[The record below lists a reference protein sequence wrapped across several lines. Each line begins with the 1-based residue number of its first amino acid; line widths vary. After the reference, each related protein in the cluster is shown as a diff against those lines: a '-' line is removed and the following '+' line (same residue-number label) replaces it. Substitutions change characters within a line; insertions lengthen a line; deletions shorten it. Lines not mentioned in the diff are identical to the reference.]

1 LAVRRTRRRRGA
13 ALRGGWAAIIA
24 LLLAAVW
31 SPFASASDASA
42 TRFDDLEILAV
53 DEGDPIR
60 IVFAAPS
67 QLATRTLTEADLDVR
82 IDGEAQRRTLQ
93 RLSAN
98 DLEIAVVVDTTLGAP
113 DIRTLQGAFVELA
126 LELPQGASMRIVDAE
141 GNATDPAAV
150 PGPAIAAIRGL
161 RADTGDDLAAAV
173 RSATSLLDEST
184 RGRTA
189 LFVVGRDLPER
200 IDPVD
205 ERPLDSLAFLIDIG
219 DGGNVA
225 DLVGPQATGKAMTV
239 PTVDGVL
246 EASNDISTGLRSLYL
261 VEIPAPDA
269 AAGTVTLA
277 VSADEGASSDITV
290 TLDPSTLRPSLVDLA
305 ANEPAADDPPV
316 AQDAE
321 PATTGGSTAD
331 GSTTGG
337 WVPLVLVTGIP
348 LAALAAFAVSRAFPR
363 GPATS
368 RAFPRGPAT
377 TRPAV
382 VESADPLPEQP
393 VSPVY
398 PRQRRPGEKAAR
410 RQRPI
415 AKLAPETREALA
427 RAHLG
432 LRQLALASRDTKDMI
447 PDDMFRL
454 SEARASAALDGHD
467 HTLGVVLLSM
477 LTDDTQGSIAMVRR
491 AADALS
497 TGWQHTAQSSSAP
510 PAVVEIN
517 ALLRGEST
525 NGYDGPRRPVTPVR
539 ALNPLVEIGLE
550 HMVLAAGTDEHA
562 GLVARAVTAVDIMRA
577 ARLARPVLTISP
589 YLLSDAARYR
599 AACAADPTDAAER
612 DDWLQFLCDA
622 ITRRSHV
629 SVEQLNRLRRIRARY
644 RDAASDLPAARLVE
658 VLLARPVVDVAHIAR
673 RLALPE
679 DEAAAVAAKAEQVGW
694 LAPHPDDERAW
705 VAEDVLEAFAS
716 TADVTSG
723 SRQPV

>member
-1 LAVRRTRRRRGA
+1 MAVSRTRRWRGA
-13 ALRGGWAAIIA
+13 TLRGGWAAIIA

-31 SPFASASDASA
+31 SPPASGSDASA
-42 TRFDDLEILAV
+42 TQFDDLEILAV
-53 DEGDPIR
+53 EEGDPVR
-60 IVFAAPS
+60 IVFAAPP

-82 IDGEAQRRTLQ
+82 IDGEAQRQTLR

-98 DLEIAVVVDTTLGAP
+98 DLEIAVVVDTTLGARE
-113 DIRTLQGAFVELA
+113 IRTLQGAIVEFA

-161 RADTGDDLAAAV
+161 QADTGDDIAAAV

-200 IDPVD
+200 IDPID

-225 DLVGPQATGKAMTV
+225 DLVGPQATGTAMTV

-246 EASNDISTGLRSLYL
+246 DATNDISTGLRSLYL

-269 AAGTVTLA
+269 AARTVTLA
-277 VSADEGASSDITV
+277 VSADEGASSEVTV
-290 TLDPSTLRPSLVDLA
+290 ALDPNTLRPSLVD
-305 ANEPAADDPPV
+305 PATNDQGADDPPV

-321 PATTGGSTAD
+321 PARTGGSTTD
-331 GSTTGG
+331 G

-348 LAALAAFAVSRAFPR
+348 LAALAAFALWRAFPR
-363 GPATS
+363 GPAT
-368 RAFPRGPAT
+368 A
-377 TRPAV
+377 RPAV
-382 VESADPLPEQP
+382 VETPDPLPEQP

-410 RQRPI
+410 PQRPI

-432 LRQLALASRDTKDMI
+432 LRQLALASRDTKDI
-447 PDDMFRL
+447 VPDDMFRL

-467 HTLGVVLLSM
+467 HTLDVVLLAM
-477 LTDDTQGSIAMVRR
+477 LTDDTEGSIAMVRR

-497 TGWQHTAQSSSAP
+497 TGWQHTARSDSAP

-517 ALLRGEST
+517 ALLRGESA

-550 HMVLAAGTDEHA
+550 HMVLAAETDEHA

-599 AACAADPTDAAER
+599 AACAADPTAAAER

-644 RDAASDLPAARLVE
+644 RDAAPDLPAARLVE
-658 VLLARPVVDVAHIAR
+658 VLLRRPVIDVAHIAR

-694 LAPHPDDERAW
+694 LAPHPGDQRAW
-705 VAEDVLEAFAS
+705 VAEDVLDVFAS

-723 SRQPV
+723 SRQPA